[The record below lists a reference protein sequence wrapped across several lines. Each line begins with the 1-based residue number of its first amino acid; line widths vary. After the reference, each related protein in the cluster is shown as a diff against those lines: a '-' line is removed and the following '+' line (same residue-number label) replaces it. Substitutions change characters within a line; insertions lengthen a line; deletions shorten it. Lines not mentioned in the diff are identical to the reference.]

1 MNKNKDAIKRIT
13 KRLEELAAASK
24 VSIESLSWTKQ
35 ENGQVFV
42 VEIQGPRKKTA
53 AKLFDN
59 LELARYPL
67 SESEQISLD
76 NQLTRLIQFL
86 KTK

>member
-1 MNKNKDAIKRIT
+1 MKKYEDAINWIT
-13 KRLEELAAASK
+13 KRLNDLAATSK
-24 VSIESLSWTKQ
+24 VSIESLSWTQQ

-42 VEIQGPRKKTA
+42 VEIHGQRKKTA
-53 AKLFDN
+53 AKLFDHG
-59 LELARYPL
+59 ELARYPL
-67 SESEQISLD
+67 SEADQISLD